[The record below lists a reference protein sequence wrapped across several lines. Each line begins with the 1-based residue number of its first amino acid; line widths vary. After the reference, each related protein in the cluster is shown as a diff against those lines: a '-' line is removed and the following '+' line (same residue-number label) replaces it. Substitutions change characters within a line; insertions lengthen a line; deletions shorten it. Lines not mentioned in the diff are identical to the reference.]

1 MSKEKCLQH
10 VCSASRV
17 SAAIYAADTL
27 KVSSPHHQ
35 HLRHHKNNLQ
45 YSCLKYMT
53 RKYEELSMKNL
64 NAGNTSHLR
73 PIHFLKIEFQHWKS
87 RRVVFQTVQGS
98 EAALV
103 IGTALTLT
111 YSSCHGLGSG
121 RLMGCEIKKKGGG
134 GLQTLFKNHQLL
146 QGPGGNDSC
155 LWCGGCRL
163 PSFYRLMKPA
173 DYSCGGN

>member
-1 MSKEKCLQH
+1 MPLTHWSFP
-10 VCSASRV
+10 S
-17 SAAIYAADTL
+17 
-27 KVSSPHHQ
+27 
-35 HLRHHKNNLQ
+35 

-134 GLQTLFKNHQLL
+134 VYRHFLKIISCFKDQAVMIHVCGVEVAGCLHLIVSWNQQITPVGAIRLF
-146 QGPGGNDSC
+146 
-155 LWCGGCRL
+155 
-163 PSFYRLMKPA
+163 
-173 DYSCGGN
+173 